1 MAVVEKKIVAVQVFL
16 RSIQAFETFA
26 EVRQKHFLDL
36 SKTIEKTTF
45 DVAQSGKLLD
55 VIDGQVWGPLCEE
68 LQSLVVSRHVV
79 PCKAGYPR
87 PYTTLPLYI
96 PEALWQS
103 IRNVSGSIAHALAKL
118 CARSHERA
126 TSAPLYT
133 FHERAAS
140 APRHVTSALR
150 ARLYISR
157 ARCERAKTCHE
168 RAASAPRHVTSA
180 LGARQCMAR
189 ARVIMYAELYLVNL
203 N

>member
-1 MAVVEKKIVAVQVFL
+1 MAGVEKKIVAVQVFL

-79 PCKAGYPR
+79 PGKERKGTQEYTRPCRCTFRRRFGRASGTYPEVLHMR
-87 PYTTLPLYI
+87 
-96 PEALWQS
+96 WRS
-103 IRNVSGSIAHALAKL
+103 
-118 CARSHERA
+118 CARVAMSALRA
-126 TSAPLYT
+126 RLYT
-133 FHERAAS
+133 CHERAAS

-189 ARVIMYAELYLVNL
+189 ARCERAL
-203 N
+203 